1 MIMKKIIN
9 TIIATVVAISISA
22 CCLFKDG
29 EEVSWDKVNTVCAV
43 VQTAAQTSVY
53 AVCVKNPDLSPI
65 FKAVGAGL
73 VNMSGKN
80 YSPEQIKTYIANA
93 LKKEE
98 WGTLA
103 NQVNAIMDTLMIT
116 YTNFYETNKNKFTD
130 EANICIKVVN
140 AIGKGLITGSVVS
153 GQPASANPEI
163 ASKGAIESM
172 QKLDLNVAK

>member
-1 MIMKKIIN
+1 MRKII
-9 TIIATVVAISISA
+9 TSVLAAVAAVSISA

-65 FKAVGAGL
+65 FKAIGEGL
-73 VNMSGKN
+73 VAVSGEN
-80 YSPEQIKTYIANA
+80 YSPDQIKAYIADA
-93 LKKEE
+93 LKKDE

-103 NQVNAIMDTLMIT
+103 NQVNAIMDTLLIT
-116 YTNFYETNKNKFTD
+116 YTNFYDTNKGKFTD
-130 EANICIKVVN
+130 EASICIKVVN
-140 AIGKGLITGSVVS
+140 AIGKGLINGSIVS
-153 GQPASANPEI
+153 GQPASANPEL
-163 ASKGAIESM
+163 ASKGAVEAM

>member
-1 MIMKKIIN
+1 MKKLITSIV
-9 TIIATVVAISISA
+9 ATVVAVSITA
-22 CCLFKDG
+22 CALFKDG

-65 FKAVGAGL
+65 FKAIGEGL
-73 VNMSGKN
+73 VNMSGEN
-80 YSPEQIKTYIANA
+80 YSPEQIKSYIANA

-103 NQVNAIMDTLMIT
+103 NQVNAIMDTLLIT

-130 EANICIKVVN
+130 EANVCIKVVN
-140 AIGKGLITGSVVS
+140 AIGKGLMTGSVVS
-153 GQPASANPEI
+153 GQPTAGANPEL
-163 ASKGAIESM
+163 ASKGAVEAM